1 MTQSF
6 SSAPGAAITHSD
18 LRAPTPFD
26 DLNPLLAEL
35 MAGAREHLG
44 DNFVGAYLQGS
55 FALGDFDEYSDVDWL
70 IVTDRD
76 ITEAELPALQAFHS
90 VLHDRPNP
98 WAQRLEGSYVPQA
111 ILRRWSL
118 TPRDPPGQPRPADWA
133 DPGTSGR
140 PPRVYPLLFKGN
152 GQRGLVRSEHDNTQV
167 VRWVLREKGVALA
180 GPPPSDLI
188 DPVSSAALR
197 AEMAP
202 LLREIADW
210 RLEPARIDALWL
222 QAFFVL
228 LCCRMLHTLE
238 LGQVTSKKTAA
249 AWASAALD
257 PRWAPLIQHA
267 QATRRRPASETQ
279 APPDP
284 HPLGETMA
292 FLDHMAERAASWAGA
307 GQANRGREIIARA
320 LALKSQGQK
329 GHGGSRPGAPDIRG
343 GPRRGGCAPPP
354 IRPGGR
360 GRRG

>member
-18 LRAPTPFD
+18 FPAPTPFD

-35 MAGAREHLG
+35 VAGARERLG

-70 IVTDRD
+70 IVTERD
-76 ITEAELPALQAFHS
+76 ITEAELPALQAFHGT
-90 VLHDRPNP
+90 LHDRPNR
-98 WAQRLEGSYVPQA
+98 WAQRLEGSYVPAA
-111 ILRRWSL
+111 ILRRWSP
-118 TPRDPPGQPRPADWA
+118 TPHDPPGEPRPADWA

-152 GQRGLVRSEHDNTQV
+152 GQRSLVRSEHDNTQV
-167 VRWVLREKGVALA
+167 VRWVMREKGLTLA
-180 GPPPSDLI
+180 GPPPGKLI
-188 DPVSSAALR
+188 DPISAEALR
-197 AEMAP
+197 AEVGP
-202 LLREIADW
+202 LLREVADW

-238 LGQVTSKKTAA
+238 LGEVTSKKAAA
-249 AWASAALD
+249 AWASATLD
-257 PRWAPLIQHA
+257 PRWAPLIKDA
-267 QATRRRPASETQ
+267 QATRLRPTSETQ
-279 APPDP
+279 PPPGRGALD
-284 HPLGETMA
+284 ETVA
-292 FLDHMAERAASWAGA
+292 FLGYVADRASDGT
-307 GQANRGREIIARA
+307 GQADRAREIIARA
-320 LALKSQGQK
+320 LALKSQGPK
-329 GHGGSRPGAPDIRG
+329 GRGGLRPGASDVRGGSRRG
-343 GPRRGGCAPPP
+343 GYAPPP